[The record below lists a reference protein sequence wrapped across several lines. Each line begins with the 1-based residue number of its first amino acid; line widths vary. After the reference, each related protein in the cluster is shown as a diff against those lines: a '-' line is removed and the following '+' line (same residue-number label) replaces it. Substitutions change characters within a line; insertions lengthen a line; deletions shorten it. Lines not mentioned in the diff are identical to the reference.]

1 MRVNARL
8 DDAHARKLDELCR
21 RTGRSR
27 TDVLRVAIDRY
38 YAQETGEPRRAADIL
53 RRNAF
58 IGCGTAAP
66 ELSRDYKQQ
75 LAESLADKTDDHR

>member
-8 DDAHARKLDELCR
+8 DDARARKLDELCR

-27 TDVLRVAIDRY
+27 TDVLRAAIDRY
-38 YAQETGEPRRAADIL
+38 YAQEAVEPPCPADIL

-58 IGCGTAAP
+58 IGCGEADT
-66 ELSRDYKQQ
+66 ELSRDYKQH
-75 LAESLADKTDDHR
+75 LTESLAKKTDDHR